1 MKLISVIFMN
11 LWGYDIL
18 IFLAALF
25 TAVVYRRL
33 KQSADKLYKK
43 MHLTVFVPDGGASR
57 READKDISGLREQDI
72 VAMRNHTGKLYSLFV
87 NLTGIFPLLGILGTV
102 ISLLS
107 LVSDSTNVTGNFY
120 GALTSTFWG
129 LVFAIIFKF
138 LDGIVS
144 AKIEDNEKSVELYL
158 TRNFRTKQ
166 EDDVS
171 EPAPVSTPRKVST
184 IKEKPAV
191 MEEYKST
198 VSPKKSLKM
207 MGSLFGITDDDED
220 IPEYK
225 EETQKS
231 GSSKKGVALLN
242 ELFGMSEG
250 DNDEEK

>member
-18 IFLAALF
+18 IFLAAVF
-25 TAVVYRRL
+25 TAAVYRRL

-57 READKDISGLREQDI
+57 READKEISGLREQDI

-102 ISLLS
+102 ISLLG
-107 LVSDSTNVTGNFY
+107 LVADSTNVTGNFY

-158 TRNFRTKQ
+158 TRNFRSKH
-166 EDDVS
+166 ENSDDDIP
-171 EPAPVSTPRKVST
+171 PAPSKVST
-184 IKEKPAV
+184 VKEKPVV
-191 MEEYKST
+191 MEEYRST
-198 VSPKKSLKM
+198 ASPKKGLKF
-207 MGSLFGITDDDED
+207 MGDLFGVTNDEED
-220 IPEYK
+220 IPEFK
-225 EETQKS
+225 EEAPKN

-250 DNDEEK
+250 DEDE